1 MKCESMF
8 YAVMYFNLR
17 DSVTDKEFSEKV
29 KKYATCLQ
37 AKTKGIGP
45 FKLYCHYFF
54 GANTRRYQLW
64 VGFEDFHA
72 VEKEKEAKNDPEVAR
87 RLKEMNDLVEMKE
100 HIDELVME
108 LPI

>member
-1 MKCESMF
+1 MF

-17 DSVTDKEFSEKV
+17 DGVTDTEFLEKV
-29 KKYATCLQ
+29 RKYAVAVK
-37 AKTKGIGP
+37 AKTEGVGP

-64 VGFEDFHA
+64 TTFEDFHA
-72 VEKEKEAKNDPEVAR
+72 VEREKEAKNDPEVAR

-100 HIDELVME
+100 HIDELVTE
-108 LPI
+108 LPT